1 MLSHVSTAAFFTST
15 AALVTATFASWRL
28 LEAEELS
35 DLEQPA
41 EPIRIA
47 GPKAAMMKRIGRV
60 VFMGGYDSV
69 AAARTIWGEHRILSD
84 IGVAAVELII
94 KPAGRF
100 PLYCSGG
107 GMAYTTV
114 LEAVAARRAGSSP
127 VPSTTSTRGE
137 HKTDPDSC
145 QDSWHELTLTPWKRR
160 PA

>member
-1 MLSHVSTAAFFTST
+1 
-15 AALVTATFASWRL
+15 
-28 LEAEELS
+28 
-35 DLEQPA
+35 
-41 EPIRIA
+41 
-47 GPKAAMMKRIGRV
+47 
-60 VFMGGYDSV
+60 MGGYDSV

-127 VPSTTSTRGE
+127 VPSTKWSFGWIQSIALASLEKVSTIS
-137 HKTDPDSC
+137 K
-145 QDSWHELTLTPWKRR
+145 
-160 PA
+160 